1 VTVGGLTL
9 PYQLLTLLEVTR
21 ERSRETKTTSHSI
34 RHCTTQTPSACY
46 VHGTQLAIF
55 QLTESRNCTWN
66 DTSEMYSRQVQF
78 SEVYGR
84 ISDRCSAPNCT
95 LSLHIYT
102 QTTDRPMGQA
112 CERQAGVTWETKRS
126 TNNQSLPTCRRALL
140 HADIPPHRND
150 ITQSNNFTTNSACLL
165 ANFTTTTNNY
175 TDDVLINGVFRYSM

>member
-1 VTVGGLTL
+1 MTVGGLTL

-34 RHCTTQTPSACY
+34 RHCTTQTPSAIMLRTWHATSDISVNWKPELY
-46 VHGTQLAIF
+46 VKWHK
-55 QLTESRNCTWN
+55 WN
-66 DTSEMYSRQVQF
+66 VHSRQVQF

-84 ISDRCSAPNCT
+84 ISDRCSAPN

-112 CERQAGVTWETKRS
+112 CYRQAGVTWETKRS
-126 TNNQSLPTCRRALL
+126 TNNQSIPTCRRAVL

-165 ANFTTTTNNY
+165 AYFTTTTNNY